1 MLAATAT
8 HRRPGPPC
16 QFGLAALHALHNL
29 PFAKPQE
36 ADYIADE
43 AWKQFRAHQHSTDP
57 QEAARLLEEGENR
70 LQIALHYG
78 IAYPR
83 LFHADQFEKVKACCV
98 ACFAA
103 PAKQPA
109 LACCACTQVPYV
121 QAPRLEEE
129 PVEAVA
135 SGIKDRDVAAKLA
148 AAARRRRERAG
159 QQQRLEAQQQQ
170 QEGGPG

>member
-1 MLAATAT
+1 V
-8 HRRPGPPC
+8 
-16 QFGLAALHALHNL
+16 AALHALHNL

-83 LFHADQFEKVKACCV
+83 LFHADQFEKVKH
-98 ACFAA
+98 AA
-103 PAKQPA
+103 WHALLRQLSNLAP

-129 PVEAVA
+129 PMEAVA